1 MNDIILYLI
10 SISGV
15 STIVIWLG
23 KLVIGKSFD
32 VGIEKYKSTLMKEI
46 EEHKN
51 HLSIISLE
59 HQVKF
64 TKLHDERAEKIK
76 SLYSKVVEIEK
87 ALIFSTTI
95 AQGPEFVTDTARDEA
110 AIEKL
115 RELISSLDHDRIF
128 FSLDTL
134 KKFDSIIKESWDIIF
149 QMMTVRRSA
158 SQGER
163 DIRIGREPSQAYY
176 NQTDLWGNAN
186 DRTQKEF
193 GILKEEL
200 ASEFRELLG
209 I

>member
-1 MNDIILYLI
+1 MNEILVYLI

-15 STIVIWLG
+15 STIAIWLG

-32 VGIEKYKSTLMKEI
+32 IGIEKYKNTLAKEI
-46 EEHKN
+46 EEYKN
-51 HLSIISLE
+51 KLSILSLE

-76 SLYSKVVEIEK
+76 SLYSQIVEIEK

-95 AQGPEFVTDTARDEA
+95 AQGPEFVTDTVRDEV

-115 RELISSLDHDRIF
+115 RELISKLDHDRIF
-128 FSLDTL
+128 FSIDTL
-134 KKFDSIIKESWDIIF
+134 EKFDSIIKESWEIIF
-149 QMMTVRRSA
+149 QMMKVRRTA
-158 SQGER
+158 SDGER
-163 DIRIGREPSQAYY
+163 KIKIGREPSQAYY
-176 NQTDLWGNAN
+176 NQTDLWGNAD

-193 GILKEEL
+193 RILKEEL
-200 ASEFRELLG
+200 ANEFRGLLG